1 MIRVNQKRRNSVK
14 SGKLLFIVTSLILL
28 SGFAFGQVAITAPS
42 GLDIE
47 LSGGVELEFV
57 DVEGPGGFAN
67 QDLTYQK
74 VKNRSPHMRIDMA
87 VLGARV
93 HYSENLYYNI
103 EFRFDD
109 ESAYVDKQYARLTVP
124 SLNTKFEMGKNRPF
138 VSRKRQSEGYPLI
151 GTAFWKGRE
160 AHINGETEIKLGDS
174 GKLIGGLQFAMKRPL
189 GTDDAAEDK
198 SFKMMVY
205 DDYEPKNGQT
215 FEYGV
220 KAGLELAGLSALGWF
235 FTGELIDDWDWKASL
250 KQSLAPYSN
259 MGDETD
265 VTHYWMGGRAG
276 YNIAGLNLLGEYIQ
290 AQDGLL
296 TREGA
301 YGEASYSLAA
311 PKFLRARRLT
321 LLGRQGFLNLKSKK
335 NSAGDELTWAYLSES
350 MSWDRQMT
358 TLSAMLEINDNL
370 TLKIEHYILDETT
383 GSDDQTSVD
392 DDQSL
397 MQINFRF

>member
-1 MIRVNQKRRNSVK
+1 MKILKV
-14 SGKLLFIVTSLILL
+14 LL
-28 SGFAFGQVAITAPS
+28 SGLMLLPLLTFGQGVTVSTDS
-42 GLDIE
+42 GLDVV
-47 LSGGVELEFV
+47 LGGEVELEFI
-57 DVEGPGGFAN
+57 DVEGAGGFAN

-74 VKNRSPHMRIDMA
+74 VRNRSPHMRIDMA
-87 VLGARV
+87 VLSDRV
-93 HYSENLYYNI
+93 NYSENLYYQI

-109 ESAYVDKQYARLTVP
+109 ESAYVDKQYARLNVP
-124 SLNTKFEMGKNRPF
+124 SINTKFEMGKNRPF
-138 VSRKRQSEGYPLI
+138 VSRKRQSEGYPLA

-160 AHINGETEIKLGDS
+160 AHVNSETEIKLGEN
-174 GKLIGGLQFAMKRPL
+174 GKLIGGLSFAMKRPL

-220 KAGLELAGLSALGWF
+220 KAGVDIAGVSLLGWYF
-235 FTGELIDDWDWKASL
+235 MGELIDDWDWKASL

-265 VTHYWMGGRAG
+265 ISHYWMGGRAG
-276 YNIAGLNLLGEYIQ
+276 YNIAGLNLVGEYIQ

-301 YGEASYSLAA
+301 YGEASYSMKA
-311 PKFLRARRLT
+311 PSFLKSKSIT
-321 LLGRQGFLNLKSKK
+321 LLGRNGFLNLKSKK
-335 NSAGDELTWAYLSES
+335 NSAGEELTWAYLSEA

-370 TLKIEHYILDETT
+370 TLKFEHYILGETT
-383 GSDDQTSVD
+383 GSEIESSVD
-392 DDQSL
+392 DDQTL

>member
-1 MIRVNQKRRNSVK
+1 MKIL
-14 SGKLLFIVTSLILL
+14 KLLISGLVLMPLL
-28 SGFAFGQVAITAPS
+28 TFGQGITVSTGS
-42 GLDIE
+42 GLDLE
-47 LSGGVELEFV
+47 LSGEVELEFI
-57 DVEGPGGFAN
+57 DVEGAGGFAN

-74 VKNRSPHMRIDMA
+74 VRNRSPHMRIDMA

-93 HYSENLYYNI
+93 NYSENLYYNI

-124 SLNTKFEMGKNRPF
+124 SINTQFEMGKNRPF
-138 VSRKRQSEGYPLI
+138 VSRNRQSEGYPLA

-160 AHINGETEIKLGDS
+160 AHINGTTEINLGES
-174 GKLIGGLQFAMKRPL
+174 GKLIGGLSFAMKRPL

-220 KAGLELAGLSALGWF
+220 KAGLEVAGLSALTWF
-235 FTGELIDDWDWKASL
+235 FMGELIDDWDWKASL
-250 KQSLAPYSN
+250 KQSLAPYSD

-276 YNIAGLNLLGEYIQ
+276 YKIAGLNLVGEFIQ

-301 YGEASYSLAA
+301 YGEASYSMNA
-311 PKFLRARRLT
+311 PSFLKSKGLT

-335 NSAGDELTWAYLSES
+335 NSAGDELTWAYLSEA

-370 TLKIEHYILDETT
+370 TLKLEHYILGETT
-383 GSDDQTSVD
+383 GSDTESSVD

-397 MQINFRF
+397 LQINFRF

>member
-1 MIRVNQKRRNSVK
+1 M
-14 SGKLLFIVTSLILL
+14 KLIKLLL
-28 SGFAFGQVAITAPS
+28 SGVLLVPLIIFGQGITVSTDS
-42 GLDIE
+42 GLDVV
-47 LSGGVELEFV
+47 LGGEVELEFI
-57 DVEGPGGFAN
+57 DVEGAGGFAN

-87 VLGARV
+87 VLSARV
-93 HYSENLYYNI
+93 NYSENLYYHI

-109 ESAYVDKQYARLTVP
+109 ESAYVDKQYARLNVP
-124 SLNTKFEMGKNRPF
+124 GLHTQFEMGKNRPF
-138 VSRKRQSEGYPLI
+138 VSTKRQSEGYPLI

-160 AHINGETEIKLGDS
+160 AHLHSETAIPLGEN
-174 GKLIGGLQFAMKRPL
+174 GKLIGGLSFAMKRPL

-220 KAGLELAGLSALGWF
+220 KAGVELGGLSALGWF
-235 FTGELIDDWDWKASL
+235 FTGELIDDWDWKSSL
-250 KQSLAPYSN
+250 KQSLAPYSD

-265 VTHYWMGGRAG
+265 ITNYWMGGRAADRIG
-276 YNIAGLNLLGEYIQ
+276 GLNLVGEYIL

-296 TREGA
+296 TRDGA
-301 YGEASYSLAA
+301 YGEASYSMKA
-311 PKFLRARRLT
+311 PKFLRAQKLT
-321 LLGRQGFLNLKSKK
+321 FLGRQGFLNLKSKE
-335 NSAGDELTWAYLSES
+335 NSAGDELKWAYLSEA
-350 MSWDRQMT
+350 MSWDRQMI

-370 TLKIEHYILDETT
+370 TLKFEHYILDETT
-383 GSDDQTSVD
+383 GSDEQPSVE

>member
-1 MIRVNQKRRNSVK
+1 MNILKVLL
-14 SGKLLFIVTSLILL
+14 SGLILL
-28 SGFAFGQVAITAPS
+28 PLFTFGQGITVSTGS
-42 GLDIE
+42 GLDLE
-47 LSGGVELEFV
+47 LSGEVELEFI
-57 DVEGPGGFAN
+57 DVEGAGGFAN

-74 VKNRSPHMRIDMA
+74 VRNRSPHMRIDMA

-93 HYSENLYYNI
+93 NYSENLSYNI

-109 ESAYVDKQYARLTVP
+109 ESAYVDKQYARLNVP
-124 SLNTKFEMGKNRPF
+124 GINTQFEMGKNRPF
-138 VSRKRQSEGYPLI
+138 VSRKRQSEGYPLV

-160 AHINGETEIKLGDS
+160 AHINGTTEIMLGEK
-174 GKLIGGLQFAMKRPL
+174 GKLTGGLSFAMKRPL

-220 KAGLELAGLSALGWF
+220 KAGIDIAGISLLGWYF
-235 FTGELIDDWDWKASL
+235 MGELIDDWDWKASL

-265 VTHYWMGGRAG
+265 VTHYWMGGRAA
-276 YNIAGLNLLGEYIQ
+276 YKIAGLNLVGEYIR

-301 YGEASYSLAA
+301 YGEASYSMKA
-311 PKFLRARRLT
+311 PSFLHAKGLT
-321 LLGRQGFLNLKSKK
+321 FLGRQGFLNLVSKE
-335 NSAGDELTWAYLSES
+335 NSAGEELTWAYLSEA

-370 TLKIEHYILDETT
+370 TLKFEHYILGETT
-383 GSDDQTSVD
+383 GSDIESSVD
-392 DDQSL
+392 DDQTL
-397 MQINFRF
+397 LQINFRF

>member
-1 MIRVNQKRRNSVK
+1 MKIIKV
-14 SGKLLFIVTSLILL
+14 LL
-28 SGFAFGQVAITAPS
+28 SGLMLIPLVTFGQGVTVSTDS
-42 GLDIE
+42 GLDVV
-47 LSGGVELEFV
+47 LGGEVELEFI
-57 DVEGPGGFAN
+57 DVEGAGGFAN

-74 VKNRSPHMRIDMA
+74 VRNRSPHMRIDMA
-87 VLGARV
+87 VLSARV
-93 HYSENLYYNI
+93 NYSENLSYHI

-109 ESAYVDKQYARLTVP
+109 ESAYVDKQYARLNMP
-124 SLNTKFEMGKNRPF
+124 GMNTRFEMGKNRPF
-138 VSRKRQSEGYPLI
+138 VSTKRQSEGYPLI

-160 AHINGETEIKLGDS
+160 AHINSETEIKLGEN
-174 GKLIGGLQFAMKRPL
+174 GKLIGGLSFAMKRPL

-220 KAGLELAGLSALGWF
+220 KAGVELAGLSALGWF

-265 VTHYWMGGRAG
+265 RTHYWMGGRAG
-276 YNIAGLNLLGEYIQ
+276 YEIGGLNLVGEYIQ

-296 TREGA
+296 TRDGA
-301 YGEASYSLAA
+301 YGELSYSLNA
-311 PKFLRARRLT
+311 PKFLKAQKLT
-321 LLGRQGFLNLKSKK
+321 FLGRQGYLNLKSKT
-335 NSAGDELTWAYLSES
+335 NSAGDELTWAYLSEA

-358 TLSAMLEINDNL
+358 TISAMLDINDNL
-370 TLKIEHYILDETT
+370 TLKFEHYILDETT
-383 GSDDQTSVD
+383 GSDDQPSVE

>member
-1 MIRVNQKRRNSVK
+1 MKILKV
-14 SGKLLFIVTSLILL
+14 LL
-28 SGFAFGQVAITAPS
+28 SGAILLPLLTFGQDITVSTGS
-42 GLDIE
+42 GLDVV
-47 LSGGVELEFV
+47 LGGEVELEFI
-57 DVEGPGGFAN
+57 DVEGAGGFEN

-87 VLGARV
+87 VLSARV
-93 HYSENLYYNI
+93 NYSENLYYQI

-109 ESAYVDKQYARLTVP
+109 ESAYVDKQYARLNVP
-124 SLNTKFEMGKNRPF
+124 GLNSKFEMGKNRPF
-138 VSRKRQSEGYPLI
+138 VSTKRQSEGYPLI

-160 AHINGETEIKLGDS
+160 AHINSETVFKLGES
-174 GKLIGGLQFAMKRPL
+174 GKIIGGLSFAMKRPL

-215 FEYGV
+215 FEYGM
-220 KAGLELAGLSALGWF
+220 KAGIQLAGLSALGWF
-235 FTGELIDDWDWKASL
+235 FTGELIDDWDWKSSL
-250 KQSLAPYSN
+250 KQSLAPYSG

-265 VTHYWMGGRAG
+265 ITHYWMGGRAG
-276 YNIAGLNLLGEYIQ
+276 YKIAGLNIVGEYIQ

-301 YGEASYSLAA
+301 YGEASYSMQA
-311 PKFLRARRLT
+311 PSFLKSQGLT
-321 LLGRQGFLNLKSKK
+321 LLGRQGFLNLKSKQ
-335 NSAGDELTWAYLSES
+335 NSAGDELTWAYLSEA

-370 TLKIEHYILDETT
+370 TLKIEHYILDEST
-383 GSDDQTSVD
+383 GSDVEASVN

-397 MQINFRF
+397 LQINFRF

>member
-1 MIRVNQKRRNSVK
+1 MKIIKV
-14 SGKLLFIVTSLILL
+14 LL
-28 SGFAFGQVAITAPS
+28 SGLMLIPLVTFGQGVTVSTGS
-42 GLDIE
+42 GLDVV
-47 LSGGVELEFV
+47 LGGEVELEFI
-57 DVEGPGGFAN
+57 DVEGAGGFAH

-87 VLGARV
+87 VLSARV
-93 HYSENLYYNI
+93 NYSENLYYQI

-109 ESAYVDKQYARLTVP
+109 ESAYVDKQYARLNVP
-124 SLNTKFEMGKNRPF
+124 GMNTKFEMGKNRPF
-138 VSRKRQSEGYPLI
+138 VSTNRQSEGYPLI

-160 AHINGETEIKLGDS
+160 AHINSETEIKLGEN
-174 GKLIGGLQFAMKRPL
+174 GKLIGGLSFAMKRPL

-220 KAGLELAGLSALGWF
+220 KAGVELAGLSALGWF

-265 VTHYWMGGRAG
+265 RTHYWMGGRAG
-276 YNIAGLNLLGEYIQ
+276 YEIGGLNLVGEYIQ

-296 TREGA
+296 TRDGA
-301 YGEASYSLAA
+301 YGELSYSLNA
-311 PKFLRARRLT
+311 PKFLKAQKLT
-321 LLGRQGFLNLKSKK
+321 FLGRQGYLNLKSKT
-335 NSAGDELTWAYLSES
+335 NSAGDELTWAYLSEA

-358 TLSAMLEINDNL
+358 TLSAMLDINDNL
-370 TLKIEHYILDETT
+370 TLKFEHYILDETT
-383 GSDDQTSVD
+383 GSDEQTSVD

>member
-1 MIRVNQKRRNSVK
+1 MRLSKMHI
-14 SGKLLFIVTSLILL
+14 IVILL
-28 SGFAFGQVAITAPS
+28 LPMILFGQGITVSTDS
-42 GLDIE
+42 GLDVV
-47 LSGGVELEFV
+47 LGGEVELEFI
-57 DVEGPGGFAN
+57 DVEGQGGFSH

-74 VKNRSPHMRIDMA
+74 VRNRSPHMRIDMA
-87 VLGARV
+87 VLSARV
-93 HYSENLYYNI
+93 NYSENLYYHI

-109 ESAYVDKQYARLTVP
+109 ESAYVDKQYARLNVP
-124 SLNTKFEMGKNRPF
+124 NLSTQFEMGKNRPF

-160 AHINGETEIKLGDS
+160 AHINSDTEIKLGEN
-174 GKLIGGLQFAMKRPL
+174 GKLIGGLSFAMKRPL

-220 KAGLELAGLSALGWF
+220 KAGVELAGLSVLGWYF
-235 FTGELIDDWDWKASL
+235 MGELIDDWDWKASL
-250 KQSLAPYSN
+250 KQSLAPYSG

-265 VTHYWMGGRAG
+265 LTHYWMGGRAG
-276 YNIAGLNLLGEYIQ
+276 YKIAGLNLVGEYIQ

-301 YGEASYSLAA
+301 YGEASYSMKA
-311 PKFLRARRLT
+311 PAFLKAKGLT
-321 LLGRQGFLNLKSKK
+321 LLGRQGFINLKSKE
-335 NSAGDELTWAYLSES
+335 NSAGDELTWAYLSEA

-358 TLSAMLEINDNL
+358 TLSAMLDINDNL
-370 TLKIEHYILDETT
+370 TLKMEHYILGEST
-383 GSDDQTSVD
+383 GSVEQPSVNDDQT
-392 DDQSL
+392 L